1 MEKSLSK
8 SYIKS
13 NKHETVKLSRFAIKY
28 GQMVLNSKEDE
39 KDRQER
45 SQKLMD
51 YLCKKFDIAPVNVM
65 VTELKRPSKER
76 GQLFGFYLPS
86 HHKIVIY
93 NTTAKTC
100 KPTAIK
106 TFFDTLIHE
115 FMHHYDYQVLK
126 LEDSFHTTGFYKR
139 IDDLKKKLI

>member
-13 NKHETVKLSRFAIKY
+13 NKHETVRLSRFSKKY
-28 GQMVLNSKEDE
+28 GQMILNSTEDE

-45 SQKLMD
+45 SQALTD
-51 YLCKKFDIAPVNVM
+51 YLCERFGIAPVKVM
-65 VTELKRPSKER
+65 VTTLKRPSRGR
-76 GQLFGFYLPS
+76 GQVYGFYTPS
-86 HHKIVIY
+86 NHKITIY
-93 NTTAKTC
+93 NTTARTC

-139 IDDLKKKLI
+139 IDDLKNKLI